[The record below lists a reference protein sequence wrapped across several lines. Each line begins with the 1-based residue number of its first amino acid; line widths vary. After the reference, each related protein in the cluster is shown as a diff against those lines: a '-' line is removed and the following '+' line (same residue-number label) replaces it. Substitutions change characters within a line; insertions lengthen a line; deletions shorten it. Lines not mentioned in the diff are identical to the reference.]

1 MVAHK
6 EVDRKGSKERS
17 GEKKKRLQDFSE
29 EYIDKEIAV
38 KLATGEE
45 IRGRLVDSTRYW
57 FKILVRN
64 PNAKTELESIEVIYV
79 NKAYVA
85 YVKPLS

>member
-6 EVDRKGSKERS
+6 DVKKEGKER
-17 GEKKKRLQDFSE
+17 KKRLQDFSE
-29 EYIDKEIAV
+29 EYIDKEIVV

-57 FKILVRN
+57 FKILIRN

>member
-6 EVDRKGSKERS
+6 EVGKGSGERQR
-17 GEKKKRLQDFSE
+17 KKLQDFSD
-29 EYIDKEIAV
+29 EYINKEVIV

-45 IRGRLVDSTRYW
+45 VRGKLIDSSRYW
-57 FKILVRN
+57 FKILVKN
-64 PNAKTELESIEVIYV
+64 PKAKTELESVDVIYI

-85 YVKPLS
+85 YVKPLF